1 MKKIFVSLVLGLSL
15 VWFGI
20 VSTPHVAADGTS
32 HVMVEVT
39 EKIPGANCEA
49 TYQNVPEG
57 QSWPPAPTWLY
68 ECNLGTGFGAV
79 MNIIGEMIKYATFL
93 AGLAGV
99 LFIVVNGIL
108 YSMSGMDA
116 GMKEEAKKRITK
128 TLLGLIVLLLSGFI
142 LNAIAPWIY
151 VR

>member
-1 MKKIFVSLVLGLSL
+1 MKKIFISLILGLSL

-20 VSTPHVAADGTS
+20 VSTPHVAAEGVS
-32 HVMVEVT
+32 HVSIEVT
-39 EKIPGANCEA
+39 EKVPGANCSEKS
-49 TYQNVPEG
+49 TG
-57 QSWPPAPTWLY
+57 IY

-79 MNIIGEMIKYATFL
+79 MNIIGNMIKYATFL

-151 VR
+151 VL

>member
-1 MKKIFVSLVLGLSL
+1 
-15 VWFGI
+15 
-20 VSTPHVAADGTS
+20 
-32 HVMVEVT
+32 
-39 EKIPGANCEA
+39 
-49 TYQNVPEG
+49 
-57 QSWPPAPTWLY
+57 
-68 ECNLGTGFGAV
+68 